1 MDDFLSNPAVQG
13 GVAPFVAALVVT
25 LLLQPLRLAGLSAL
39 AAFATCAYF
48 VSGLQLTPL
57 NAARK
62 ILLLSIAAPL
72 LGALVDFAFKPTRA
86 GAALLALAAGAAAL
100 WAFWPVL
107 AQKSAREAWL
117 LGATAALAIAFMV
130 GFAQLQLAGDAVRVG
145 SAALGLGLGT
155 GIAAIFGATAMY
167 GLYGIA
173 LGAGAGGFLL
183 PQMIG
188 GRKGFAGA
196 TFTLSAM
203 LTAGLIGAGAM
214 ILAQL
219 PWYALAVLAF
229 VPVAARLPGPEKAPV
244 WLQAVIFSFYAF
256 VVAGLACFLAWP
268 SPLQS

>member
-13 GVAPFVAALVVT
+13 GVAPFVAALVVAFA
-25 LLLQPLRLAGLSAL
+25 LQPLRLAGLSAI

-48 VSGLQLTPL
+48 VSGLQFTPL
-57 NAARK
+57 TATRK

-72 LGALVDFAFKPTRA
+72 VGVLLDFAFKPTRT
-86 GAALLALAAGAAAL
+86 GAALLALAAAAGAL

-107 AQKSAREAWL
+107 AQRSASEAWL
-117 LGATAALAIAFMV
+117 LGGTAALALAFMV
-130 GFAQLQLAGDAVRVG
+130 GFAQLQLAGDGVRAG

-155 GIAAIFGATAMY
+155 GIAAIFSATAMY

-188 GRKGFAGA
+188 GRKAFAGA

-203 LTAGLIGAGAM
+203 LTGGLIGAGAM

-219 PWYALAVLAF
+219 PWYTLAVLAF
-229 VPVAARLPGPEKAPV
+229 VPVAARLPGPEKAAV

-256 VVAGLACFLAWP
+256 VVAGVACLLAWP